1 MNTTFTSSFT
11 RASCPGFNITLGVST
26 YEGKHL
32 AEIGNEE
39 TNQTVTTTWQA
50 VRDLVVWKA
59 GDEEGK
65 KLCFPKAT
73 ATVTE
78 NHYPNGT
85 SDNTIEGSVLID
97 IDGTEYINGVG
108 PTLPDVGAVYQKE
121 GSVTAA
127 MDAEGITTFT
137 KADGTYLNVCD
148 LLSASAVD
156 TSSSTNA
163 TVNGAVWIVSVL
175 IMIMSSTSTRLF
187 L

>member
-1 MNTTFTSSFT
+1 MNLSSSFKLFCLMMLPSFSGADVVPADLSECNTNFTKTGT
-11 RASCPGFNITLGVST
+11 RASCPGFNITIGAYI
-26 YEGKHL
+26 YEGKPL
-32 AEIGNEE
+32 AELGNED
-39 TNQTVTTTWQA
+39 TNQTVTTTWQT

-108 PTLPDVGAVYQKE
+108 VTLPEVG
-121 GSVTAA
+121 
-127 MDAEGITTFT
+127 
-137 KADGTYLNVCD
+137 
-148 LLSASAVD
+148 
-156 TSSSTNA
+156 
-163 TVNGAVWIVSVL
+163 TVISKKVFIQLQWML
-175 IMIMSSTSTRLF
+175 ISRLTLQQMTRT
-187 L
+187 